1 MMQGDAYIRCVC
13 CASERARGEN
23 VLCELG
29 GGRLDSA
36 DVALFAKDGGFERE
50 RRFWCAVMI
59 DGIVNMHK
67 MCRMRWS
74 EGRGE
79 RY

>member
-1 MMQGDAYIRCVC
+1 MMQGDAYIRYISCG
-13 CASERARGEN
+13 SERARDEE

-36 DVALFAKDGGFERE
+36 DVARFAKDGGFERE

-59 DGIVNMHK
+59 DGIVHMHK
-67 MCRMRWS
+67 MYRMRWS